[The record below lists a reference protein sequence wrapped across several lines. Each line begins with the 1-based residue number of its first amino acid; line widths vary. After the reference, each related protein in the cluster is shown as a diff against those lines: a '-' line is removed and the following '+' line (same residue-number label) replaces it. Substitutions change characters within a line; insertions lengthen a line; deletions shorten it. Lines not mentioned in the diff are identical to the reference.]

1 MVVQTEQRPRKR
13 DSQEMPSALAPALTP
28 HGSLWLN
35 RAEDEFL
42 LDAGLAE
49 RLENSFARGAGHG
62 LLRLGAGEA
71 GSGLP
76 PSWRGGEIL
85 PCASSPI
92 CAL

>member
-1 MVVQTEQRPRKR
+1 
-13 DSQEMPSALAPALTP
+13 MPSALAPALTP

-62 LLRLGAGEA
+62 LLRLGARERREA
-71 GSGLP
+71 AFRP
-76 PSWRGGEIL
+76 PWRGGEIL